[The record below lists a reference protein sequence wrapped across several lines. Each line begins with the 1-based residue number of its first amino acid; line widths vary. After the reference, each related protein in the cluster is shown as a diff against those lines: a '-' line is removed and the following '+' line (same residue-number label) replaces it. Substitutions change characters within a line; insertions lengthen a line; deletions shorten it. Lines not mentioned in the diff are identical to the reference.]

1 MSSPPLSP
9 TATTPTGSHLAPW
22 YLHMFKSSGADER
35 EIERLEI
42 DEESM
47 AYMADGEV
55 GGRRSVVKFEGV
67 LRKRPAHHTT
77 PHSSISATSTEDGPA
92 GGEEGRT
99 TWIVQILDMEETQK
113 WIEAIK
119 GAVLNQR

>member
-67 LRKRPAHHTT
+67 LRKRPAHHTA

-113 WIEAIK
+113 WIEEIK